1 MNAFQWVQH
10 LGVWAQQHQ
19 TLFLWVIGGGM
30 AVMVVMNALWRRR
43 GLQLTSHGSARWAT
57 PREVAHGGF
66 STQHGVVVGQVA
78 GMIYCDDGPTHVAL
92 FGPTRSR
99 KGVCHIKP
107 TLRWFWRKGS
117 ALITDPKNGENYLA
131 TVAER
136 RQYGRVAAFAPYGP
150 PQCCLNVG
158 DTIRWGD
165 PREFDDALTVG
176 QSLTAPRK
184 MAKESEVSLHF
195 RELAAMLLAAVQLH
209 VGYTSGGCSL
219 PLVWRFLTQRK
230 SKTRGRKLLETLD
243 LMGKTAH
250 VPQGVHMA
258 IVTITNA
265 IETISGDRELGS
277 IWSTAI
283 RPFILYNS
291 PYVAASTETS
301 TLDLRD
307 LQHGPEPISLYLLA
321 PSPAAVKR
329 LYPVY
334 RVIIDVALTRLM
346 EREGQGKPEDYA
358 HRLLLCGDEWP
369 AYGYVPTVDAE
380 VSTIAGYGIKGWFIA
395 QDIPQ
400 FEETYGVDSALWG
413 NTHCKIF
420 HAPDND
426 TTAQRISEHFLGD
439 STVEYAVL
447 SRGKGGNS
455 MTPHRVSRK
464 LMTTDEVQMMAP
476 QLGIGHISG
485 KGLRPF
491 LFEKVGYDPYYKEG
505 HTTVA

>member
-19 TLFLWVIGGGM
+19 TLLLWVIGGGM
-30 AVMVVMNALWRRR
+30 AVMVVMNAIWRRR

-136 RQYGRVAAFAPYGP
+136 RQYGRVEAFAPYGP

-195 RELAAMLLAAVQLH
+195 RELAAVQLH

-219 PLVWRFLTQRK
+219 LLVWRFLTQRK
-230 SKTRGRKLLETLD
+230 SKTRGRKLLETLA
-243 LMGKTAH
+243 LMGKTQH

-283 RPFILYNS
+283 RPLIL
-291 PYVAASTETS
+291 
-301 TLDLRD
+301 
-307 LQHGPEPISLYLLA
+307 
-321 PSPAAVKR
+321 
-329 LYPVY
+329 
-334 RVIIDVALTRLM
+334 
-346 EREGQGKPEDYA
+346 
-358 HRLLLCGDEWP
+358 
-369 AYGYVPTVDAE
+369 
-380 VSTIAGYGIKGWFIA
+380 
-395 QDIPQ
+395 
-400 FEETYGVDSALWG
+400 
-413 NTHCKIF
+413 
-420 HAPDND
+420 
-426 TTAQRISEHFLGD
+426 
-439 STVEYAVL
+439 
-447 SRGKGGNS
+447 
-455 MTPHRVSRK
+455 
-464 LMTTDEVQMMAP
+464 
-476 QLGIGHISG
+476 
-485 KGLRPF
+485 
-491 LFEKVGYDPYYKEG
+491 
-505 HTTVA
+505 